1 MQINTYLLQMLL
13 REDKTVTEAQFESC
27 IERIKQGDKEGLREI
42 YENYIA
48 FIYSVIYEKLQNKEN
63 AEDVTSDFFIRLWE
77 KASLYRPGSGHK
89 GWMAT
94 IARNMSVD
102 FLRKYGREELTD
114 LMQDR
119 EGESESRVS
128 VGSIY
133 SGQPESPVEQ
143 EALGNLTLKDALGR
157 LKASEREILNLKIM
171 GEFTFK
177 EIASILHMPMGTVTW
192 KYREAMKQLRRC
204 GYEE

>member
-1 MQINTYLLQMLL
+1 MQHQPYLLQILFK
-13 REDKTVTEAQFESC
+13 EDKTVTEAQFEAC
-27 IERIKQGDKEGLREI
+27 IGRMKQGDKEGLREI

-102 FLRKYGREELTD
+102 FLRKYRREELTD
-114 LMQDR
+114 IMQDS
-119 EGESESRVS
+119 EEESESRVS
-128 VGSIY
+128 AGSIY
-133 SGQPESPVEQ
+133 DGQPDSPVEKQ
-143 EALGNLTLKDALGR
+143 AIGNLTLQDALGR